1 MEKVVLKLYVSGNAP
16 RYTRA
21 IESAHRIREKLSG
34 YDVQLEVID
43 IGEYPERA
51 IEDDI
56 LAIPTLIKKLP
67 PPIRRLI
74 GDLSDSNKVLMVLD
88 FAPLD
93 SKPTEIRSE
102 LK

>member
-51 IEDDI
+51 IEDDV
-56 LAIPTLIKKLP
+56 LATPTLIKKLP

-93 SKPTEIRSE
+93 SKATEI
-102 LK
+102 

>member
-51 IEDDI
+51 IEDDV
-56 LAIPTLIKKLP
+56 LATPTLIKKLP
-67 PPIRRLI
+67 PPTKNFMGKYMTHCEEKSIK
-74 GDLSDSNKVLMVLD
+74 DLT
-88 FAPLD
+88 
-93 SKPTEIRSE
+93 PTFFMFFQ
-102 LK
+102 KTP